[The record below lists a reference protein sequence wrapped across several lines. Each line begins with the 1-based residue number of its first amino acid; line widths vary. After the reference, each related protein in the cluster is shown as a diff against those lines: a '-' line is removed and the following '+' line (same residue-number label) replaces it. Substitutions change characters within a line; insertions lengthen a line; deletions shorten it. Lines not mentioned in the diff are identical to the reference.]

1 MSFEHLGFTQFEPS
15 DQLQTVQHLFK
26 PEGQLGDKQIFI
38 REMAINEEPN
48 DQGITHGEDI
58 ARIRVREDTPLQRY
72 DGTGVITEVMYDS
85 FLIDSFDENG
95 SPVRKPIGIIL
106 MSPEGDIKEFVY
118 DPRTDGGPRSYQ
130 ITKGWRMQ
138 TIVPRGIE
146 LQFYDHWSKGFCNPG
161 DIQRYHGYEVL
172 PDEDDPEILEKFK
185 ESRERL
191 LEYLGEISG

>member
-1 MSFEHLGFTQFEPS
+1 MSFEHLGSPQFESS
-15 DQLQTVQHLFK
+15 DQLQIVRHLFK
-26 PEGQLGDKQIFI
+26 PEGQLGDRQIFI
-38 REMAINEEPN
+38 REMTINEEPT

-58 ARIRVREDTPLQRY
+58 ARIRVREDTPIQRY

-85 FLIDSFDENG
+85 FSIENDI
-95 SPVRKPIGIIL
+95 RMPIGIIL
-106 MSPEGDIKEFVY
+106 MSPEGDIKEYIY

-138 TIVPRGIE
+138 TIVPDGIE

-191 LEYLGEISG
+191 LEYLEEISG